1 MANFPTAISTLAG
14 VLNKRQLTPDD
25 AKNIELKICSQS
37 EAEDELRTRL
47 YGNIDFTERLP
58 YHGLH
63 GEYLDFARYRINYKD
78 AGTYIK
84 DGKVERHP
92 KYRSPKGD
100 QRQFVYL
107 PKVGGLDW
115 ENIVINENEPLM
127 ITEGEYKAITACKA
141 GIPCVGLGGI
151 WTFYH
156 TAGYNMPPPLDQARW
171 IGKQVLICYDADQ
184 ESTQD
189 APLKPTVGQAAMA
202 LATKLYKLGAVPRLL
217 YIARTTAFAEA
228 RKRDPKTKMG
238 LDDFI
243 MAHGDIDELFSTVHN
258 PIECRDLADLNAQYA
273 QCRGL
278 AGTGVMEIGLGKLY
292 RVQDFKNVE
301 MHRIRKS
308 VGPKGGVTKVYV
320 AEEFLEQR
328 DKPTVDRIVFE
339 PAWKPGYDRERAI
352 YNQWTGWASLGDMLE
367 HEGKREVDRTWRKLI
382 EKLFGEHADY
392 FERWCAHLMQ
402 RPGEKTSIG
411 VILVSVL
418 NGVGKSLLGE
428 ILRGMVGD
436 VHGKACQLER
446 LKSNFNAILERCLLL
461 QVDEANGLQDGLE
474 SKLNDLITSD
484 TVTIERKGFDAV
496 TVSNYMRIYMTSNS
510 MRPIRMNRENRRWLV
525 VNAGVVESELEDWS
539 RWCDQAARVLKSPE
553 GLGAL
558 RERLLR
564 LDISDWNPTARVVVT
579 EYMDEMVESSMSW
592 NSRRVELLID
602 AYEEDWKAGKPW
614 VTTATSSSVAGGKV
628 WEDVRALI
636 RTRGGRTLTHTFR
649 MVGKPTKGVV
659 LDLDGSMPY
668 KMDSAGPSN
677 GTKRVLDVKG
687 DLSRWDCDWGAAV
700 QRAAKAWND
709 IDALV
714 SGPHRTDK
722 Y

>member
-258 PIECRDLADLNAQYA
+258 PIECRELAELNSQYA

-278 AGTGVMEIGLGKLY
+278 AGVGVMDTNLGKLY

-301 MHRIRKS
+301 LHRIRKS
-308 VGPKGGVTKVYV
+308 VGPKGGVTKIYV

-352 YNQWTGWASLGDMLE
+352 YNQWTGWAELGEMLE
-367 HEGKREVDRTWRKLI
+367 HEGKREVDRVWRKLI
-382 EKLFGEHADY
+382 DKLFGEHADY

-525 VNAGVVESELEDWS
+525 VNAGVVEAELEDWS
-539 RWCDQAARVLKSPE
+539 RWCDGAAKILKSQD

-579 EYMDEMVESSMSW
+579 EYMDEMVESSRSW
-592 NSRRVELLID
+592 SNVKVDELVK
-602 AYEEDWKAGKPW
+602 YCTEDWDNKKPW
-614 VTTATSSSVAGGKV
+614 LITAELASVEGGKTIA
-628 WEDVRALI
+628 DFKAQVRA
-636 RTRGGRTLTHTFR
+636 RGGQTLKHYYKYN
-649 MVGKPTKGVV
+649 GKKVSGVV
-659 LDLDGSMPY
+659 IDLLGLFPR
-668 KMDSAGPSN
+668 KRESAGTGN
-677 GTKRVLDVKG
+677 GTKWVLDMTGGLG
-687 DLSRWDCDWGAAV
+687 DFDTDWVDAAA
-700 QRAAKAWND
+700 RAVKAWNMVNT
-709 IDALV
+709 LV
-714 SGPHRTDK
+714 RGNDK